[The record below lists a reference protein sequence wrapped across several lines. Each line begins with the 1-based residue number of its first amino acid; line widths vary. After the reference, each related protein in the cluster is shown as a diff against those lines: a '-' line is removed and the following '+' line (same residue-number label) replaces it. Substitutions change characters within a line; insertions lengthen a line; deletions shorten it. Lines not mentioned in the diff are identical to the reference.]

1 MTTSSLPAL
10 PALTDLDLTHA
21 SGGAGKLDFGAIRQ
35 QAQAYCPATAARYAK
50 VNPATVTRP
59 VAQQMGNACLA
70 EMGPFKATFARGTVQ
85 SAIDQAFPK

>member
-1 MTTSSLPAL
+1 MQIMQRLIGVAQPIFARREMHQ
-10 PALTDLDLTHA
+10 P
-21 SGGAGKLDFGAIRQ
+21 AIRQ
-35 QAQAYCPATAARYAK
+35 QAQAYCPATAAKYAK

-59 VAQQMGNACLA
+59 VAQQMGNACLS

>member
-1 MTTSSLPAL
+1 MTAST
-10 PALTDLDLTHA
+10 LTDLDLTRV

-35 QAQAYCPATAARYAK
+35 QAQAYCPTTAARYAK
-50 VNPATVTRP
+50 VNPASVTRP

-70 EMGPFKATFARGTVQ
+70 EMGPFKAAFARGTVQ